1 MKANGPCRASL
12 RWWSLLLVVALG
24 ALVLAAPAAAGKRQD
39 ASISQSCNASDSDG
53 DSDGDSEGDSDG
65 DSSSSSSSSS
75 DSGSCRSQRRVVQQ
89 SGGGSNSRSI
99 NQSQSFG
106 DDDRGR
112 VRRDRDRDRDRDRGR
127 DDSKVEESAS
137 VSDEDFSCGDFSSQ
151 ADAQVVLEENSDDPF
166 GLDDDNDGRACEE
179 KFTQAVSGA
188 PEGGVETGGG
198 GTLARAADGRS
209 GDLAQVAKL
218 AGPPLALALLVA
230 GLLGL
235 RRGRTA

>member
-1 MKANGPCRASL
+1 M
-12 RWWSLLLVVALG
+12 VALG
-24 ALVLAAPAAAGKRQD
+24 ALVLAAPAAAGKRQE
-39 ASISQSCNASDSDG
+39 ASISQSCNGG
-53 DSDGDSEGDSDG
+53 DSDGDSDG

-112 VRRDRDRDRDRDRGR
+112 VRRDRDRDRDDF
-127 DDSKVEESAS
+127 KVEQSAS
-137 VSDEDFSCGDFSSQ
+137 VSEEDFSCGDFSSQ
-151 ADAQVVLEENSDDPF
+151 AAAQVVLEENSDDPF

-179 KFTQAVSGA
+179 EFTQAVSGA

>member
-1 MKANGPCRASL
+1 
-12 RWWSLLLVVALG
+12 
-24 ALVLAAPAAAGKRQD
+24 
-39 ASISQSCNASDSDG
+39 
-53 DSDGDSEGDSDG
+53 
-65 DSSSSSSSSS
+65 
-75 DSGSCRSQRRVVQQ
+75 VQQ
-89 SGGGSNSRSI
+89 SGGGSNSVSI

-112 VRRDRDRDRDRDRGR
+112 VRRDRDRDRDDF
-127 DDSKVEESAS
+127 KVEQSAS
-137 VSDEDFSCGDFSSQ
+137 VSEQDFSCGDFSSQ
-151 ADAQVVLEENSDDPF
+151 AAAQVVLEENSDDPF

-179 KFTQAVSGA
+179 EFTQAVSGA

>member
-1 MKANGPCRASL
+1 
-12 RWWSLLLVVALG
+12 LVVALG

-39 ASISQSCNASDSDG
+39 ASISQSCNAGDSG
-53 DSDGDSEGDSDG
+53 DSDGDSDG

-112 VRRDRDRDRDRDRGR
+112 VRRDRDRDRDRD
-127 DDSKVEESAS
+127 DFKVEESAS

>member
-1 MKANGPCRASL
+1 MKVNGPCRASL

-39 ASISQSCNASDSDG
+39 ASISQSCNAGDSG
-53 DSDGDSEGDSDG
+53 DSDGDSDG

-112 VRRDRDRDRDRDRGR
+112 VRRDRDRDDF
-127 DDSKVEESAS
+127 KVEQSAS
-137 VSDEDFSCGDFSSQ
+137 VSEEDFSCGDFSSQ
-151 ADAQVVLEENSDDPF
+151 AAAQVVLEENSDDPF

>member
-39 ASISQSCNASDSDG
+39 ASISQSCNAG
-53 DSDGDSEGDSDG
+53 DSDGDSGDSDGDSDG

-112 VRRDRDRDRDRDRGR
+112 VRRDRDRDRDRD
-127 DDSKVEESAS
+127 DFKVEQSAS
-137 VSDEDFSCGDFSSQ
+137 VSEEDFSCGDFSSQ
-151 ADAQVVLEENSDDPF
+151 AAAQVVLEENSDDPF

-179 KFTQAVSGA
+179 EFTQAVSGA